1 MRNLSVPHVPV
12 VLNLSLGNCS
22 LLRTGAVAVWELLEK
37 EEQAGAGSQAVQ
49 GVEESFPPP
58 SREDPAPDKTSE

>member
-37 EEQAGAGSQAVQ
+37 EGRLGQGAGQC
-49 GVEESFPPP
+49 
-58 SREDPAPDKTSE
+58 REWKRVSLLLLGKILP